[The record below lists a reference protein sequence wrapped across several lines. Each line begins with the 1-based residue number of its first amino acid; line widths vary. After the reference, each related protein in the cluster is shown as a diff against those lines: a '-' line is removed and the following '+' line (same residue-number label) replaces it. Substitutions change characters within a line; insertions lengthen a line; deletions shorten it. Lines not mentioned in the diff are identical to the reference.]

1 MKKYWES
8 VNKCFLF
15 NLTNWFLLIAGLI
28 NLGVGTWSSYSGNA
42 PIAIT
47 SLTAGLVLLF
57 AATIDRFESL
67 KGLGVEAK
75 TRQLD
80 KKLEEAD
87 NALIY
92 LKEMTAITAKT
103 LVEIQSNIGRFDGA
117 PTPEKF
123 IQFADDIRKIMKK
136 TGSNEQDIQ
145 EVLKPWAK
153 TLCMDLSF
161 KKIMSLRA
169 ALSEKTK
176 ELDNQIRA
184 IPQPINSSTSS
195 YYTDLLQKQ
204 SKISTYLQNDLS
216 KLHLLEIDDYP
227 EKLLKLYDEAP
238 YLEEEKI
245 ENLKNELELF
255 IPEMKLLKSERKV
268 DDKYLWIR
276 ALKET

>member
-1 MKKYWES
+1 MKKDWKS
-8 VNKCFLF
+8 VNECFLF

-28 NLGVGTWSSYSGNA
+28 NLGVGTWSSYFGNT

-87 NALIY
+87 KALIY

-117 PTPEKF
+117 PTSEEF

-136 TGSNEQDIQ
+136 TGSNEQDIH

-161 KKIMSLRA
+161 KKIRSLRA
-169 ALSEKTK
+169 ALNEKIQD
-176 ELDNQIRA
+176 LDNQIKE
-184 IPQPINSSTSS
+184 IPQPINSSHSS
-195 YYTDLLQKQ
+195 RHNDLLEKK
-204 SKISTYLQNDLS
+204 SRISTYLQNDLS
-216 KLHLLEIDDYP
+216 KLHLIEIDDYP
-227 EKLLKLYDEAP
+227 EKLLKLYDDAP
-238 YLEEEKI
+238 YLEKEKI
-245 ENLKNELELF
+245 ENLKKELELF
-255 IPEMKLLKSERKV
+255 IPEMKLLKFEKKV
-268 DDKYLWIR
+268 DNKYLWIR

>member
-238 YLEEEKI
+238 YLEEEK
-245 ENLKNELELF
+245 LK
-255 IPEMKLLKSERKV
+255 
-268 DDKYLWIR
+268 
-276 ALKET
+276 T